1 MLSKP
6 GRRSIHMASKK
17 VLVLNAGS
25 SSLKFK
31 LFDEAKI
38 KLVAS
43 VSGLIER
50 IGDTSNSQVTPHAQ
64 RFHVYAVT
72 SYCNTPS
79 FQLLPVLLVPSL
91 MYPPSVKFEH
101 TINAHS
107 CYIRMPT
114 TCIAG
119 HLLIV
124 PAALQLVGNILSGDN
139 KGKSTHKEGIK
150 DHTAAL
156 DVAMNYLQDSYSKSV
171 REQVHAIGHRV
182 VHGKDV
188 GKAMLVTAEIEKLIK
203 DAADLAPLHNP
214 ANMQGISA
222 AKSIF
227 PGQPQVNISH
237 ASSLSLYMLLLKHSF
252 IFDRGIQLV
261 CNIPCVQHTLCDMQ
275 QTLPAISN
283 RRHMEDCF

>member
-1 MLSKP
+1 
-6 GRRSIHMASKK
+6 MASKK

-31 LFDEAKI
+31 LFDEAKS

-50 IGDTSNSQVTPHAQ
+50 IGDTSNS
-64 RFHVYAVT
+64 
-72 SYCNTPS
+72 
-79 FQLLPVLLVPSL
+79 
-91 MYPPSVKFEH
+91 
-101 TINAHS
+101 
-107 CYIRMPT
+107 
-114 TCIAG
+114 
-119 HLLIV
+119 
-124 PAALQLVGNILSGDN
+124 QLVGNILSGDN
-139 KGKSTHKEGIK
+139 KGKSTHKEGIR

-214 ANMQGISA
+214 ANMEGISA

-227 PGQPQVNISH
+227 PGQPQVAVFDTAFHQSMSPHAYMYALPYELYEQNAVRKYGFHGTSYLYLVRQASKMLNKSENELNIIACH
-237 ASSLSLYMLLLKHSF
+237 IGAGASMCAIEKGKCIDTSMGLTPLEGLVMGTRCGDLDPAVVLY
-252 IFDRGIQLV
+252 IQNATGRGLRRW
-261 CNIPCVQHTLCDMQ
+261 
-275 QTLPAISN
+275 ISYST
-283 RRHMEDCF
+283 RRVGC

>member
-1 MLSKP
+1 M
-6 GRRSIHMASKK
+6 
-17 VLVLNAGS
+17 
-25 SSLKFK
+25 
-31 LFDEAKI
+31 
-38 KLVAS
+38 
-43 VSGLIER
+43 
-50 IGDTSNSQVTPHAQ
+50 
-64 RFHVYAVT
+64 
-72 SYCNTPS
+72 
-79 FQLLPVLLVPSL
+79 LLVPTL
-91 MYPPSVKFEH
+91 KYPPSVEFEH
-101 TINAHS
+101 TMNAHS
-107 CYIRMPT
+107 CYIRISTTT

-182 VHGKDV
+182 VHGKVV

-227 PGQPQVNISH
+227 PGQPQVNVSH
-237 ASSLSLYMLLLKHSF
+237 VSSLSSLKHSCLL
-252 IFDRGIQLV
+252 DSHIQL
-261 CNIPCVQHTLCDMQ
+261 D
-275 QTLPAISN
+275 
-283 RRHMEDCF
+283 

>member
-1 MLSKP
+1 M
-6 GRRSIHMASKK
+6 
-17 VLVLNAGS
+17 
-25 SSLKFK
+25 
-31 LFDEAKI
+31 
-38 KLVAS
+38 
-43 VSGLIER
+43 
-50 IGDTSNSQVTPHAQ
+50 
-64 RFHVYAVT
+64 
-72 SYCNTPS
+72 
-79 FQLLPVLLVPSL
+79 
-91 MYPPSVKFEH
+91 
-101 TINAHS
+101 
-107 CYIRMPT
+107 
-114 TCIAG
+114 
-119 HLLIV
+119 

-227 PGQPQVNISH
+227 PGQPQVH
-237 ASSLSLYMLLLKHSF
+237 GPHVGSLLLLKHSLLL
-252 IFDRGIQLV
+252 DSDTQLF
-261 CNIPCVQHTLCDMQ
+261 CNITYGICRKLSQPSVTADVWIACQPGMLTQHC
-275 QTLPAISN
+275 
-283 RRHMEDCF
+283 